1 MTEPKW
7 LFRKPILDSM
17 SDSIRDSQ
25 VRVYLEDFIQS
36 ECARN
41 RKEGAIEALGMCKE
55 NVEMFPMLSSSVKED
70 LKFDTLKFIDA
81 EIRRLRE

>member
-41 RKEGAIEALGMCKE
+41 RKEGAIEALEGIKSHYLPYRRGDYSYITDI
-55 NVEMFPMLSSSVKED
+55 NLLV
-70 LKFDTLKFIDA
+70 DA